1 MIMGSSTKS
10 KGSIH
15 DGDASAR
22 SGRKMAG
29 AVTSARGAMHGRFDN
44 ELGRGGSDRPYGQD
58 EGIRG
63 APKGEYR
70 EGRKA

>member
-1 MIMGSSTKS
+1 MGTSTKS
-10 KGSIH
+10 RGSIKET
-15 DGDASAR
+15 DGSAR

-44 ELGRGGSDRPYGQD
+44 QLGRGGSDRPYGQD

-63 APKGEYR
+63 ATRDQYR

>member
-1 MIMGSSTKS
+1 MMGSSTKA

-15 DGDASAR
+15 QADGSAR

-44 ELGRGGSDRPYGQD
+44 QLGKGGSDRPYGQD
-58 EGIRG
+58 EGMRS
-63 APKGEYR
+63 ASKGEYR

>member
-1 MIMGSSTKS
+1 MGSSTKS

-15 DGDASAR
+15 QGDDSAR

-44 ELGRGGSDRPYGQD
+44 QLGKGGSDRPYGQD
-58 EGIRG
+58 AGISGATRG
-63 APKGEYR
+63 QYR

>member
-1 MIMGSSTKS
+1 MGSSTKS

-15 DGDASAR
+15 QGDASAR

-44 ELGRGGSDRPYGQD
+44 QLGKGGSDRPYGQD
-58 EGIRG
+58 KGING
-63 APKGEYR
+63 AARGEYR
-70 EGRKA
+70 EGRKV